1 MCAKTRLNMEKP
13 VQMSDFIHKG
23 SVITV
28 GKMNVYNT
36 ACGKQDFIAVHKR
49 LIWLNFEAKDA

>member
-23 SVITV
+23 GVIIV
-28 GKMNVYNT
+28 GK
-36 ACGKQDFIAVHKR
+36 CK
-49 LIWLNFEAKDA
+49 